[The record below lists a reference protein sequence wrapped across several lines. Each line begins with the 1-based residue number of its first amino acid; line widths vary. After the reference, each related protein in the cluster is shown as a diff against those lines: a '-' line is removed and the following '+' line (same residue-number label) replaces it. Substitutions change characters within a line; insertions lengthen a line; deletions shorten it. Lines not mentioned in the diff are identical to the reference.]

1 MCDCTEPEKKDDS
14 RSESDDC
21 CNCFEEMTVIV
32 DLAHELADRLKKLEA
47 ILEVHKLSK
56 LLAQV
61 PI

>member
-1 MCDCTEPEKKDDS
+1 MSDCTEPEKKDDS
-14 RSESDDC
+14 QGESDDC